1 MLDQFT
7 HNRQRT
13 SWFSHRSTSAKP
25 TVSTRMY
32 LCLFF
37 TVLVYSLTVAV
48 FFIFYYSIFSLLRV
62 RTLGSKGCCE
72 SDSARPAMDKHTDP
86 TKLSGGTHVTIFT
99 PILKPID
106 VKSG

>member
-1 MLDQFT
+1 
-7 HNRQRT
+7 
-13 SWFSHRSTSAKP
+13 
-25 TVSTRMY
+25 MY

-37 TVLVYSLTVAV
+37 TVLVYSLAVAV
-48 FFIFYYSIFSLLRV
+48 FFLFFFLFFYSIFSLLRV